1 MYNDDSIF
9 ETISV
14 QMSKV
19 YSTVY
24 CRNVVPAT
32 TRGFISTNLVPRYKH
47 TRSKNQLFSNDT
59 DTSVPRVSNQKSNR
73 SSRTIIKSCQSIIF
87 RPRRLTSVSPSR
99 KIEQPPKAKEDSTTP
114 TQSPQIITITLVAR
128 GGSQHPSTLP
138 PLPPCSNPRGHPY
151 DFS

>member
-1 MYNDDSIF
+1 MDDMYNDDSIF

-99 KIEQPPKAKEDSTTP
+99 KIEQRKRIPQLPLKAHKSSP
-114 TQSPQIITITLVAR
+114 SLQSQ

-138 PLPPCSNPRGHPY
+138 PLPPLLES
-151 DFS
+151 SWTSI